1 MVYISCTMGRKMV
14 RINMVRKILWLEI
27 RRKLRITKLY
37 EKFKSSLKIFKIQVN
52 KLFVRYKIVIL

>member
-1 MVYISCTMGRKMV
+1 MYYGRKMV

>member
-1 MVYISCTMGRKMV
+1 MYYDRKMV

-37 EKFKSSLKIFKIQVN
+37 EIFKSSLKIFKIQVN
-52 KLFVRYKIVIL
+52 